1 MFDFGLGATELMLI
15 AVVALIVVG
24 PKELPALLRT
34 IGALVAK
41 VRALAGEFKGQL
53 DDLMAETGVD
63 DIKKT
68 MKGDVDSVRDVAVAD
83 LDAQFA
89 DLEKEFQDSIAGE
102 KKGKVEAAD
111 DEALLDEEE
120 RAPMPPLKEE
130 EGAGAA
136 DSGKKV
142 AGGEKTGE
150 KREKEA

>member
-34 IGALVAK
+34 IGALVSK

-53 DDLMAETGVD
+53 DERMEETGVD

-68 MKGDVDSVRDVAVAD
+68 MKGDIDSVRDVAVAD

-89 DLEKEFQDSIAGE
+89 DLDKEFQDSIASEEKGE
-102 KKGKVEAAD
+102 ILSAD

-120 RAPMPPLKEE
+120 RAPMPPLKDEP
-130 EGAGAA
+130 AK
-136 DSGKKV
+136 S
-142 AGGEKTGE
+142 EKPARSEGE
-150 KREKEA
+150 KREKGA

>member
-34 IGALVAK
+34 VGALVSR

-53 DDLMAETGVD
+53 DELMEESGVD

-68 MKGDVDSVRDVAVAD
+68 MKGDIDSVRDVAVAD

-89 DLEKEFQDSIAGE
+89 DLDKEFQDSIAGE
-102 KKGKVEAAD
+102 EKGKVPAAD

-120 RAPMPPLKEE
+120 RAPMPPLKDEPAQSE
-130 EGAGAA
+130 KPAKGE
-136 DSGKKV
+136 DR
-142 AGGEKTGE
+142 GG
-150 KREKEA
+150 KREKGA